1 MKKNLIENNWWDLS
15 KCGVSWWY
23 KKCHSD
29 TMKYMYMLCFQC
41 LLTCNKLG
49 LCLSPTSKT
58 RLLDE
63 CGTLVTKQIQS
74 KLQTCSLC
82 NLVGDNCDIRITPN
96 HQAIDHQVRDCHY
109 FGVLLFFSRMAEQ
122 IMAMQTLRP
131 AIVPEAIPPEQFLL
145 NDQDRLLLF
154 QSYKVLL
161 GRLMA
166 RNIPAFA
173 WLDSVLPKHIP
184 HEHTAVM
191 SQKSSILP
199 LELILKNE
207 AKYEDCVSI
216 LDATMAQIHGF
227 HQPPGKWDDI
237 S

>member
-1 MKKNLIENNWWDLS
+1 MLSVSSNL
-15 KCGVSWWY
+15 
-23 KKCHSD
+23 
-29 TMKYMYMLCFQC
+29 QQA
-41 LLTCNKLG
+41 
-49 LCLSPTSKT
+49 

-96 HQAIDHQVRDCHY
+96 HQAIDHPVRDCHY

-131 AIVPEAIPPEQFLL
+131 AIEPEAIPPEQFLL

-161 GRLMA
+161 GRMMA

-199 LELILKNE
+199 LELKLKNE

>member
-1 MKKNLIENNWWDLS
+1 
-15 KCGVSWWY
+15 
-23 KKCHSD
+23 
-29 TMKYMYMLCFQC
+29 
-41 LLTCNKLG
+41 
-49 LCLSPTSKT
+49 
-58 RLLDE
+58 
-63 CGTLVTKQIQS
+63 
-74 KLQTCSLC
+74 
-82 NLVGDNCDIRITPN
+82 
-96 HQAIDHQVRDCHY
+96 
-109 FGVLLFFSRMAEQ
+109 MAEQ

-131 AIVPEAIPPEQFLL
+131 AIVPEDIPPEQFLL

-173 WLDSVLPKHIP
+173 WLDSVLPKLIP

-199 LELILKNE
+199 LELILKNK

-216 LDATMAQIHGF
+216 LDATMAQTHGF
-227 HQPPGKWDDI
+227 HQPLGKWDDI